1 MRRTGRLARWPG
13 VPLRALLAVALLA
26 ATAFF
31 AHDAKPAA
39 AHNGNTYWSATLT
52 VQNMGSGSAF
62 GCWNILGSPCS
73 NAATDDDFEYA
84 GVDHTVAGLYVG
96 SEGTLN
102 FTLSDDRPI
111 PATILSKGTLHVGGA
126 EFDFTDATFS
136 PAKDTATWASSGL
149 SWSAGDKVEVSLS
162 EEAPPTGVT
171 LSAETLAITEDGS
184 GTFTIALTSDPGAS
198 GLSVHLEKIDMNRGG
213 VENGHVWD
221 HSAANISPETL
232 MFTGGSSGDYATA
245 QTVTVTGV
253 SDADSRNDQF
263 VILIG
268 QGSTRIT
275 GPVGRS
281 FTGVYVTVADTQPG
295 QSSPREQERSALPS
309 AVTLSLGR
317 VSVSESVG
325 SVSVTATL
333 DAPAPPGGVSLS
345 LSSGYDSTAVAGAD
359 FSMDASIDIPVGQRS
374 GSAAVT
380 ITDDAVDESD
390 ETVVVDVFADAGY
403 AVLSASATLTI
414 SDDDTAGVS
423 VRAAS
428 PLAVDEAASVTYTV
442 VLDSEPTADVTVT
455 ATSGDAGAV
464 SVSPASHTFTSA
476 TWSTPKTFT
485 VSGVADTD
493 TNDES
498 VAVSH
503 SVTSDDAAYAAAVAA
518 TVSVS
523 VTDTTQ
529 QQQQANRPPTVGS
542 ALEDMSLASGATR
555 DVSLSGVFDDPDND
569 ALTITTDSTDDTI
582 ANAFAF
588 RDTLTVT
595 AFAQGSVTITVTARD
610 PHGNRVSDTFEVTV
624 TAPQSTLPGI
634 AARYDANGDGAIDGS
649 EYQQV
654 KNDWL
659 SGKITQAEF
668 LQLVRIHLRTR

>member
-1 MRRTGRLARWPG
+1 MRKAGRLARRPG
-13 VPLRALLAVALLA
+13 VPLPVLLAVALLA
-26 ATAFF
+26 ATVFF

-39 AHNGNTYWSATLT
+39 AHSGNTYWSATLT
-52 VQNMGSGSAF
+52 AADVSGLGF
-62 GCWNILGSPCS
+62 GCWAGLGVSC
-73 NAATDDDFEYA
+73 ADALTDGAFEYA
-84 GVDHTVAGLYVG
+84 GVDHTVVTLYVATD
-96 SEGTLN
+96 GTLY
-102 FTLSDDRPI
+102 FSVPTASPFPDS
-111 PATILSKGTLHVGGA
+111 ILSKGTLHLGGT
-126 EFDFTDATFS
+126 ELDFADATINA
-136 PAKDTATWASSGL
+136 AKNDATWANSGL
-149 SWSAGDKVEVSLS
+149 SWSVGDEVEVSLS

-184 GTFTIALTSDPGAS
+184 GTFTVALASDPGAG

-221 HSAANISPETL
+221 HTAANISPETL
-232 MFTGGSSGDYATA
+232 TFTGGSSGDYATA

-253 SDADSRNDQF
+253 SDADSGNDQF

-268 QGSTRIT
+268 RGSTRIE

-295 QSSPREQERSALPS
+295 QRNAREQERTVLPS
-309 AVTLSLGR
+309 AVTLSLGQTA
-317 VSVSESVG
+317 VSESAG

-345 LSSGYDSTAVAGAD
+345 LSPGYDSTAASGID
-359 FSMDASIDIPVGQRS
+359 FAMDAVIDIPVGQRS

-380 ITDDAVDESD
+380 VIDDAVDESD

-423 VRAAS
+423 VTAAS
-428 PLAVDEAASVTYTV
+428 PLAVDEGATATYTV
-442 VLDSEPTADVTVT
+442 VLDSQPTAEVTVT
-455 ATSGDAGAV
+455 AASGDAYAV

-476 TWSTPKTFT
+476 TWSTPQTFT
-485 VSGVADTD
+485 VNGVADAD

-503 SVTSDDAAYAAAVAA
+503 SVTSHDAAYAAAVAA

-529 QQQQANRPPTVGS
+529 QQQQANRPPTLAS
-542 ALEDMSLASGATR
+542 ALEDVSLASGATQ
-555 DVSLSGVFDDPDND
+555 DVSLSGLFDDPDND
-569 ALTITTDSTDDTI
+569 ALTITTDSTDDTV
-582 ANAFAF
+582 ASAFVF
-588 RDTLTVT
+588 GDTLTVT

-610 PHGNRVSDTFEVTV
+610 PHANRVSDTFEVTV
-624 TAPQSTLPGI
+624 TAPQSALPGI
-634 AARYDANGDGAIDGS
+634 AARYDADGDGTIDGS

>member
-1 MRRTGRLARWPG
+1 MRKAGRLARRPG
-13 VPLRALLAVALLA
+13 APLRALLAVALVA

-52 VQNMGSGSAF
+52 VVNMVSGSAF
-62 GCWNILGSPCS
+62 GCWSTLGSPCS

-84 GVDHTVAGLYVG
+84 GVDHTVDGLYVASG
-96 SEGTLN
+96 ELN
-102 FTLSDDRPI
+102 FILADSRQI
-111 PATILSKGTLHVGGA
+111 PASIRSSGTLHLGGT
-126 EFDFTDATFS
+126 EFDFADATLS
-136 PAKDTATWASSGL
+136 SAKDVATWASSGL
-149 SWSAGDKVEVSLS
+149 SWSVGDKVEVSLS

-184 GTFTIALTSDPGAS
+184 GTFTVALASDPGAG

-221 HSAANISPETL
+221 HTAANISPETL
-232 MFTGGSSGDYATA
+232 TFTGGSSGDYATA

-253 SDADSRNDQF
+253 SDADSGNDQF

-268 QGSTRIT
+268 RGSTRIE

-295 QSSPREQERSALPS
+295 QRNARGQERTVLPS
-309 AVTLSLGR
+309 AVTLALGQ
-317 VSVSESVG
+317 VSVSESAG

-345 LSSGYDSTAVAGAD
+345 LSPGYDSTAVAGID
-359 FSMDASIDIPVGQRS
+359 FSMDAVIDIPVGQRS

-380 ITDDAVDESD
+380 VIDDAVDESD

-423 VRAAS
+423 VTAAS
-428 PLAVDEAASVTYTV
+428 PLAVDEGATATYTV
-442 VLDSEPTADVTVT
+442 VLDSQPTAEVTVT
-455 ATSGDAGAV
+455 AASGDAYAV

-476 TWSTPKTFT
+476 TWSTPQTFT

-493 TNDES
+493 TNDEQ

-503 SVTSDDAAYAAAVAA
+503 SVTSHDAAYAAAVAA

-529 QQQQANRPPTVGS
+529 QQQQQANRPPTLAS
-542 ALEDMSLASGATR
+542 ALEDMSLASGATQ
-555 DVSLSGVFDDPDND
+555 DVSLSGLFDDPDND
-569 ALTITTDSTDDTI
+569 TLTITTDSTDDTV
-582 ANAFAF
+582 ASAFVF
-588 RDTLTVT
+588 GDTLTVT

-610 PHGNRVSDTFEVTV
+610 PHANRVSDTFEVTV
-624 TAPQSTLPGI
+624 TAPQSALPGI
-634 AARYDANGDGAIDGS
+634 AARYDADGDGTIDGS

-668 LQLVRIHLRTR
+668 LQLVRTHLRTR